1 MLQSG
6 FLLCYLNSM
15 AEDTN
20 INNNLMLEILK
31 DIQHNVRKLTDD
43 NKEIK
48 QGLLRVRDDVHGLR
62 GDVLS
67 LERRLVEVESRL
79 DRVEVRLGLAESQ
92 H

>member
-1 MLQSG
+1 M
-6 FLLCYLNSM
+6 
-15 AEDTN
+15 TN
-20 INNNLMLEILK
+20 ESNITDALMLEILK
-31 DIQHNVRKLTDD
+31 DIQNNVRKLTDD

-79 DRVEVRLGLAESQ
+79 DRVEVRLGLTESQ